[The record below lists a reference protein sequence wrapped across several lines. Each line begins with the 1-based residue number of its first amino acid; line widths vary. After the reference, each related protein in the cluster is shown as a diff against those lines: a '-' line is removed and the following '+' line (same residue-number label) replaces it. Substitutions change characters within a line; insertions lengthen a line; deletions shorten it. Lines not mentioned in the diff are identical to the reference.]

1 MMNKNWKRLLSL
13 LLVLCMVTSPLASNI
28 AFAKTESDCHVHD
41 ETCGYVEAASCT
53 HEHNETCGYVEATEE
68 IPCIH
73 VHDESCGY
81 IAPSAEKPCGH
92 IHDEDCNYAAP
103 ILEVA
108 CDHTHSE
115 SCGYIAPMAGVPCD
129 CDMPEGNHTPECS
142 YAPVV
147 EGSPC
152 THIHGDCSYVAPVA
166 EVACTHTHDDVCGYA
181 AAVEGAPCTHVHNT
195 ECCYAPAVDGADCT
209 HIHDE
214 NCGYAEGAPCTYVA
228 PEEPEIISG
237 FEAVLHTAPE
247 LTNSGITLSSDGT
260 ASAQLSSEGN
270 LLEVTWDYA
279 LNQSNVLE
287 VKVSDGLYMALN
299 TWSKID
305 GATDAF
311 IPANPDDT
319 ASVQSGTLR
328 YTTAA
333 VEGSAEMGSASITVI
348 LVGDSAPTAAPAELS
363 VSDGVTT
370 ESVVCYASKP
380 ELVTL
385 EENSA
390 DCGFTAILYNTGDSQ
405 GTGVELQE
413 DGSELTLAL
422 SGTANLLHIDWT
434 IDPSKENTLNISVP
448 EGIYIDTNWT
458 SVEKNS
464 HLALVSFRTLDR
476 DAEQEGIQQAFS
488 TYYNEKTGTLTY
500 TTKIENT
507 AVDTIPIDVMLYLDV
522 ALWDKY
528 KDDSIGLGANY
539 LTPTEKVNNLTQ
551 ETAVTVSFTEK
562 SGENKT
568 TLTKNIKNVTTNHE
582 VGIILRGNGGND
594 NYFSAAD
601 EYRTMATHFLVG
613 ANNSSVLLKKVDVQY
628 IVSILRTNEAGKEE
642 EISPDWPEIF
652 FDVDSSS
659 LKNGITWD
667 AESHTMSYEHL
678 GSPENSNIFSPEYL
692 INEEIA
698 AQVGLQDG
706 DRLKFTAIFTAESYS
721 GTELEGTLSV
731 KNWVY
736 TESID
741 ADIQLYTQSATI
753 YGPDLFP
760 EDKYEEYSEVIGI
773 LALNNTAGTSDSD
786 TIRVVVNFDK
796 DYTEG
801 NTPRMYVNA
810 YNVPLAKGQSTTV
823 TAQVITENGT
833 VVERTYDISST
844 SDAAGPCIKTE
855 SALESFWTVTYE
867 IVVPKGVKLYGN
879 LRYDFSGV
887 FLGRI
892 SEDLTAGT
900 SVTASIVYSDSEG
913 GNWIEADRKEIV
925 YTRPATSPTLSIP
938 ARINMDQATTTQVT
952 AGGTIYFRGNLESY
966 GYQTYNP
973 HPVLFLAL
981 PTGIPTD
988 NITLKYTTASG
999 DTKYATVTLSHTH
1012 TNNEGVQKNIY
1023 ILDLGE
1029 DGAYGGITWDNQVGF
1044 KRHFELEIK
1053 TPTSMGRGNYAIKDH
1068 LFVTGKVPWL
1078 EDTYCNVTYG
1088 NKVAYPYGVYK
1099 EDAAAHD
1106 FATITTSS
1114 VAAFDILPL
1123 TTVMDYSTS
1132 VKLEDGTDYSD
1143 SVDVPAA
1150 TNYIYRVE
1158 MKNNDLQHVV
1168 PTVNTALYIP
1178 IPHHKQ
1184 TLSGYMGS
1192 DTIDTSEVRLTGPV
1206 TINETQWSVGYSVD
1220 ATVTNYNNHEAT
1232 FDNASGTYATWYL
1245 TEEALTAAGY
1255 DWADVV
1261 CVKLILKEDFPVAGT
1276 DSMTMKLQIMPG
1288 DMTES
1293 MSYSSS
1299 SWSKYKD
1306 GQEVLGGVEAAT
1318 NPITLKVKHNEIDL
1332 TNDAKLRKDLQVET
1346 FTDVETGASPEAKG
1360 TFENYNGVRFY
1371 LTGVTLNNL
1380 TLVSP
1385 SEITTNIANNTLP
1398 DAVAQDSTFGME
1410 IMLENDAGEE
1420 SWVDL
1425 ASLETAGNVSIGNQ
1439 TVKALLLGDSKADND
1454 NEIHVRLTNYETFVN
1469 MSAERYVEF
1478 TLYDAYDSL
1487 YLTFRVDVS
1496 RMLNATKPSTGIA
1509 AGEQYNGIGGSTA
1522 ETASILPDGA
1532 ATASFQFVGYVPSNH
1547 TGGHTLTF
1555 SRALPTGTTLILA
1568 DFTDGYANYYY
1579 CNNAGGKTSINL
1591 TEFAGLNVSGY
1602 FVERTGSDSCDEHFL
1617 LIMDFTSTTGLTGNT
1632 GITLSVQNN
1641 GENQQTEKTV
1651 TIQTLDAITY
1661 ELGTYYSVP
1670 ADNTLTYDDGF
1681 SFRFR
1686 HIFGGAE
1693 SVQYRLAD
1701 SEYNLRIS
1709 LTADGISSF
1718 PLGTYA
1724 IYEGVKYW
1732 PEADGKYIIIPSS
1745 NSAYNDEYS
1754 SPIRIEMPYVQL
1766 GNAVSPPAR
1775 YWITVEWMCAA
1786 PNIKGVT
1793 QTIGGYRLPTDGEDY
1808 KGHNNQR
1815 FSVANE
1821 IEKAILLG
1829 RDDGHLVTV
1838 EDLRNGIATFSIQT
1852 QGIEA
1857 ANVTYVLFDKEGKV
1871 LSNNPVSGNTLTYAD
1886 AKPGE
1891 TYVLKAS
1898 CGGVTDTY
1906 VLVTVE

>member
-1 MMNKNWKRLLSL
+1 MINKNWRRLLSL
-13 LLVLCMVTSPLASNI
+13 LLVLCMVTSPLASNV
-28 AFAKTESDCHVHD
+28 AFAKTGNESDVHIHD

-53 HEHNETCGYVEATEE
+53 HEHNETCGYVEAAKE

-92 IHDEDCNYAAP
+92 IHNEDCNYAAP

-108 CDHTHSE
+108 CDHEHNET
-115 SCGYIAPMAGVPCD
+115 CGYIAPVAEVPCD

-142 YAPVV
+142 YTPAV
-147 EGSPC
+147 EESPC

-166 EVACTHTHDDVCGYA
+166 EVACTHTHDEVCGYA
-181 AAVEGAPCTHVHNT
+181 SAVEEVPCNHKHNT

-228 PEEPEIISG
+228 PEEPEVISE
-237 FEAVLHTAPE
+237 FEAVLHTAPKV
-247 LTNSGITLSSDGT
+247 TDNGITLSGDGT
-260 ASAQLSSEGN
+260 ASALLSSEGN
-270 LLEVTWDYA
+270 LLEITWDYA
-279 LNQSNVLE
+279 LDQSNVLE
-287 VKVSDGLYMALN
+287 IKASDGLYIALN

-305 GATDAF
+305 GATVEF
-311 IPANPDDT
+311 IPATPDET

-333 VEGSAEMGSASITVI
+333 VEGSAEKGRASITVI
-348 LVGDSAPTAAPAELS
+348 LVGDSDPTAASAELT

-370 ESVVCYASKP
+370 ESVICYAAQQK
-380 ELVTL
+380 LITL
-385 EENSA
+385 EENSG
-390 DCGFTAILYNTGDSQ
+390 DCGFTATLYNTGDNQ
-405 GTGVELQE
+405 GMGVKLQE
-413 DGSELTLAL
+413 DGSELTQVL
-422 SGTANLLHIDWT
+422 SDTANLLHIDWT
-434 IDPSKENTLNISVP
+434 IDPSKENMLSISVP

-458 SVEKNS
+458 AVEKNT
-464 HLALVSFRTLDR
+464 HLASVSFKTLDR
-476 DAEQEGIQQAFS
+476 DDEQEGIQQAFS

-500 TTKIENT
+500 TTKVENT
-507 AVDTIPIDVMLYLDV
+507 AVDTIPIDVMLYFDV

-528 KDDSIGLGANY
+528 KDDSTGLGANY
-539 LTPTEKVNNLTQ
+539 LTPTKKENNLTQ
-551 ETAVTVSFTEK
+551 ETAVTVSFNNNE
-562 SGENKT
+562 T
-568 TLTKNIKNVTTNHE
+568 TLTKSIKNVTTNHE
-582 VGIILRGNGGND
+582 VGIALRGGAATD
-594 NYFSAAD
+594 AYFSVSD
-601 EYRTMATHFLVG
+601 EPRTMAQQFVAG
-613 ANNSSVLLKKVDVQY
+613 ANNSTVLLKNVGVQY
-628 IVSILRTNEAGKEE
+628 LVSILRTDENGTSQ
-642 EISPDWPEIF
+642 EITCDWPENF
-652 FDVDSSS
+652 FYVDNSS
-659 LKNGITWD
+659 LKNGMAWNATT
-667 AESHTMSYEHL
+667 HTMSYEYL
-678 GSPENSNIFSPEYL
+678 EIKTGNPFVSPQYL
-692 INEEIA
+692 INADTA
-698 AQVGLQDG
+698 AQVGLREG

-721 GTELEGTLSV
+721 GTKLEGTLSV

-736 TESID
+736 TESMA
-741 ADIQLYTQSATI
+741 ADIQLYTASGII

-760 EDKYEEYSEVIGI
+760 EGKYEDYSEELGI
-773 LALNNTAGTSDSD
+773 LALNNTAGTSDSG

-796 DYTEG
+796 DYTSSG
-801 NTPRMYVNA
+801 APRMYVNA
-810 YNVPLAKGQSTTV
+810 YNVPLAAGQSTTV

-844 SDAAGPCIKTE
+844 SNTAGPCIKTA
-855 SALESFWTVTYE
+855 SALESFWTVTYDM
-867 IVVPKGVKLYGN
+867 VVPKGAKLYGY
-879 LRYDFSGV
+879 LRYNNSGV

-892 SEDLTAGT
+892 SETLTAGT
-900 SVTASIVYSDSEG
+900 SVIASIAYSESEG
-913 GNWIEADRKEIV
+913 GNWIEADRTEVV
-925 YTRPATSPTLSIP
+925 YTRPATTPTLSLP
-938 ARINMDQATTTQVT
+938 ARINMDQATNTQVT
-952 AGGTIYFRGNLESY
+952 AGGTMYFKGSLESVFY
-966 GYQTYNP
+966 ERYNP

-981 PTGIPTD
+981 PTGIPAE

-1012 TNNEGVQKNIY
+1012 KNDEGVQKNIY

-1044 KRHFELEIK
+1044 KRLFELEIK

-1068 LFVTGKVPWL
+1068 LFITGKVPWL
-1078 EDTYCNVTYG
+1078 EDNYCNVTYG
-1088 NKVAYPYGVYK
+1088 NSVAYPYGVSDG
-1099 EDAAAHD
+1099 DAAAHK

-1123 TTVMDYSTS
+1123 TTVMDYSTT
-1132 VKLEDGTDYSD
+1132 VKLEDGTDYSE
-1143 SVDVPAA
+1143 SVEVPAA
-1150 TNYIYRVE
+1150 TNYIYLVE
-1158 MKNNDLQHVV
+1158 MENKDLQHVV

-1192 DTIDTSEVRLTGPV
+1192 DTMETSEVRLTGPV
-1206 TINETQWSVGYSVD
+1206 KIKAEQWTVGYSVD
-1220 ATVTNYNNHEAT
+1220 ATADNYNNHEAT
-1232 FDNASGTYATWYL
+1232 FDNASGTYATWYQ
-1245 TEEALTAAGY
+1245 TEEALKAAGY

-1288 DMTES
+1288 DMTEI

-1306 GQEVLGGVEAAT
+1306 GQEVVGGVEAAT
-1318 NPITLKVKHNEIDL
+1318 NPITLKVTHNEIDL
-1332 TNDAKLRKDLQVET
+1332 TKNAELRKALQVET
-1346 FTDVETGASPEAKG
+1346 YTDEATGASPESKG
-1360 TFENYNGVRFY
+1360 TFDNYNGVRFY

-1398 DAVAQDSTFGME
+1398 DTTEQDSTFGLE
-1410 IMLENDAGEE
+1410 IMLENDEGEQ
-1420 SWVDL
+1420 SWIDL
-1425 ASLETAGNVSIGNQ
+1425 ASFGTAGNVSIGDQ
-1439 TVKALLLGDSKADND
+1439 TVKALLLGDSKSDND
-1454 NEIHVRLTNYETFVN
+1454 NVIHVRLTNYEAFVN
-1469 MSAERYVEF
+1469 MSAERFVEF

-1487 YLTFRVDVS
+1487 YLTFRVDIR

-1509 AGEQYNGIGGSTA
+1509 AGELYNGIGGSTA
-1522 ETASILPDGA
+1522 ETVAIRPDGA
-1532 ATASFQFVGYVPSNH
+1532 VTASFQLVGYVPSNH

-1555 SRALPTGTTLILA
+1555 SRALPAGTTLILA
-1568 DFTDGYANYYY
+1568 DFTDGGENYYY
-1579 CNNAGGKTSINL
+1579 CNNAGGKTSVKL
-1591 TEFAGLNVSGY
+1591 TEFAGLNVRGS
-1602 FVERTGSDSCDEHFL
+1602 FEERTGSDSYDEHFL
-1617 LIMDFTSTTGLTGNT
+1617 LIMDFTATTGLTGDM
-1632 GITLSVQNN
+1632 GITMSVQNN
-1641 GENQQTEKTV
+1641 GEGQTTPKTV

-1661 ELGTYYSVP
+1661 ELGTYATQP

-1686 HIFGGAE
+1686 HIFGGEE
-1693 SVQYRLAD
+1693 STQYRLAD

-1709 LTADGISSF
+1709 LTAEGISSF

-1745 NSAYNDEYS
+1745 NSAYNDKYS

-1766 GNAVSPPAR
+1766 KNAVSPPAR

-1786 PNIKGVT
+1786 PNIKGVA
-1793 QTIGGYRLPTDGEDY
+1793 QTIGGYRLPTDGEYY
-1808 KGHNNQR
+1808 KGHNNSR
-1815 FSVANE
+1815 FTVANE
-1821 IEKAILLG
+1821 IEKAILLD
-1829 RDDGHLVTV
+1829 RNDGHLVTA
-1838 EDLRNGIATFSIQT
+1838 EDLRNGTATFNIQT

-1857 ANVTYVLFDKEGKV
+1857 ADVTYVLLAKEGRE
-1871 LSNNPVSGNTLTYAD
+1871 LSNSPVSGNAITYAD

-1906 VLVTVE
+1906 VLVIVE